1 MERLPGEDRAGDLN
15 MTRVMASGVFD
26 IIHPG
31 HISYLEQARSYGD
44 ELVVVIAN
52 DDTVRRSKHEPV
64 TPEDMRVRIVGALKP
79 VDKAVVGG
87 RGDILDTVRYIRPDV
102 IVLGYD
108 QKFSEDDLRA
118 KLDEAGMGGI
128 RVVRA
133 TECAE
138 DLNATRRIIA
148 RIRDMGAS
156 Q

>member
-1 MERLPGEDRAGDLN
+1 MERLPGEDRTGDLN

-108 QKFSEDDLRA
+108 QKFSEDGLHA

>member
-1 MERLPGEDRAGDLN
+1 

-31 HISYLEQARSYGD
+31 HISYLEQAKSYGD
-44 ELVVVIAN
+44 ELIVVIAN

-64 TPEDMRVRIVGALKP
+64 TPEAMRARIVGALKP
-79 VDKAVVGG
+79 VDKAIVGG
-87 RGDILDTVRYIRPDV
+87 RGDLMDTVRYVRPDI

-108 QKFSEDDLRA
+108 QKFTEDELRS
-118 KLDEAGMGGI
+118 KLEASGLKGI
-128 RVVRA
+128 KVVRA

>member
-1 MERLPGEDRAGDLN
+1 

-64 TPEDMRVRIVGALKP
+64 TPEGMRVRIVGALKP
-79 VDKAVVGG
+79 VDKAIVGG
-87 RGDILDTVRYIRPDV
+87 HGDILDTVRYVRPDI

-108 QKFSEDDLRA
+108 QKFSEDGLRA
-118 KLDEAGMGGI
+118 KLAEAGMGGI

>member
-1 MERLPGEDRAGDLN
+1 

-44 ELVVVIAN
+44 ELVVVVAN
-52 DDTVRRSKHEPV
+52 DDTVRAGKHEPI
-64 TPEDMRVRIVGALKP
+64 TPESMRARIVGALKP
-79 VDKAVVGG
+79 VDRAIVGG
-87 RGDILDTVRYIRPDV
+87 RGDILDTVRYVRPDV

-108 QKFSEDDLRA
+108 QKFDESQLSSMLE
-118 KLDEAGMGGI
+118 EAGMGSI

-133 TECAE
+133 SECAE

-148 RIRDMGAS
+148 RIREMGGAP
-156 Q
+156 

>member
-1 MERLPGEDRAGDLN
+1 

-44 ELVVVIAN
+44 ELIVVVAN
-52 DDTVRRSKHEPV
+52 DDTVRRGKHEPI
-64 TPEDMRVRIVGALKP
+64 TPESMRARIVGALKP
-79 VDKAVVGG
+79 VDKAIVGG
-87 RGDILDTVRYIRPDV
+87 HGDILDTVRYVRPDV

-108 QKFSEDDLRA
+108 QKFDVEELQR
-118 KLDEAGMGGI
+118 KLADAGMGDI

-138 DLNATRRIIA
+138 DLNATRRIVA
-148 RIRDMGAS
+148 KIRSMGGS

>member
-1 MERLPGEDRAGDLN
+1 

-52 DDTVRRSKHEPV
+52 DDTVRRSKHEPI
-64 TPEDMRVRIVGALKP
+64 TPEAMRARIVGALKP
-79 VDKAVVGG
+79 VDRAIVGG
-87 RGDILDTVRYIRPDV
+87 HGDMMDTVRYIRPDV

-108 QKFSEDDLRA
+108 QHFQEAELAKRLED
-118 KLDEAGMGGI
+118 EGMGGI

-148 RIRDMGAS
+148 KIRSMGGAP
-156 Q
+156 

>member
-1 MERLPGEDRAGDLN
+1 

-52 DDTVRRSKHEPV
+52 DDTVRRSKHEPI
-64 TPEDMRVRIVGALKP
+64 TPEAMRARIVGALKP
-79 VDKAVVGG
+79 VDRAIVGG
-87 RGDILDTVRYIRPDV
+87 HGDMMDTVRYVRPDV

-108 QKFSEDDLRA
+108 QHFQEAELAKRLED
-118 KLDEAGMGGI
+118 EGMGGI

-148 RIRDMGAS
+148 KIRSMGGAP
-156 Q
+156 

>member
-1 MERLPGEDRAGDLN
+1 

-44 ELVVVIAN
+44 ELVVVVAN
-52 DDTVRRSKHEPV
+52 DDTVRRGKHEPI
-64 TPEDMRVRIVGALKP
+64 TPEAMRARIVGALKP
-79 VDKAVVGG
+79 VDRAIVGG
-87 RGDILDTVRYIRPDV
+87 HGDLLDTVRYVRPDV

-108 QKFSEDDLRA
+108 QKFDTGELEKRMSD
-118 KLDEAGMGGI
+118 AGLGDI

-138 DLNATRRIIA
+138 DLNATRRIVA
-148 RIRDMGAS
+148 KIRNMGAAP
-156 Q
+156 

>member
-1 MERLPGEDRAGDLN
+1 

-31 HISYLEQARSYGD
+31 HISYLEQAKSYGD
-44 ELVVVIAN
+44 ELIVVIAN

-64 TPEDMRVRIVGALKP
+64 TPEAMRARIVGALKP
-79 VDKAVVGG
+79 VDKAIVGG
-87 RGDILDTVRYIRPDV
+87 RGDLMDTVRYVRPDI

-108 QKFSEDDLRA
+108 QKFTEDELRS
-118 KLDEAGMGGI
+118 KLEASGLSGI
-128 RVVRA
+128 KVVRA